1 MPTAGDIFYFASK
14 GGTTTKPPVVFIHDA
29 GGNYQHFPH
38 NLRRLPDY
46 RIYALDLPG
55 HGKSGG
61 LGQQSVG
68 AYAHEVIAWL
78 QEIGLYQAVFVGH
91 SMGGAIALTLALDH
105 GEHVLGLGLLG
116 TGARLR
122 VLPDILDK
130 LAVARTVDAG
140 VDVIMAR
147 NFSPVTGA
155 EIRTKVQAQIMATR
169 PTVLHG
175 DYMACD
181 GFDVMA
187 RLKEIKVPVCVIC
200 GEDDALTPPKYSQ
213 YLAANV
219 SQAKLSMIPNAG
231 HFALLEQAEF
241 VAAEVETFL
250 KRVPY

>member
-1 MPTAGDIFYFASK
+1 TVDWSLAAPAIAEETR
-14 GGTTTKPPVVFIHDA
+14 VFRYDRA
-29 GGNYQHFPH
+29 
-38 NLRRLPDY
+38 
-46 RIYALDLPG
+46 
-55 HGKSGG
+55 G
-61 LGQQSVG
+61 LGWSDSPSSPSTPETMIRDLENLLD
-68 AYAHEVIAWL
+68 AM
-78 QEIGLYQAVFVGH
+78 EIGGPYVLVGH

-122 VLPDILDK
+122 VLPDILEK
-130 LAVARTVDAG
+130 LAVARTVEAG
-140 VDVIMAR
+140 VEIIMAR

-155 EIRTKVQAQIMATR
+155 EIRTKIRAQIMATR

-175 DYMACD
+175 DYVACD

-213 YLAANV
+213 YLAANI

-250 KRVPY
+250 ERVPY